1 MPRLLVFALAVV
13 VFAVC
18 VGVYGV
24 QGAATAAPGR
34 PVFRQHMGHEGMKAP
49 STPVHDVARGTAGQV
64 SHAFHHVDA
73 LGRHTHFVYTATLA
87 DDGVLLLDDSIEV
100 ESVLCDDDSML
111 VRFGGTHSD
120 GNPVTAATMLAE
132 VHNAHS
138 AGKLRPS
145 PSMLFISL
153 CVCLSRRTRAG
164 LQAATLLAA

>member
-1 MPRLLVFALAVV
+1 M
-13 VFAVC
+13 
-18 VGVYGV
+18 
-24 QGAATAAPGR
+24 
-34 PVFRQHMGHEGMKAP
+34 
-49 STPVHDVARGTAGQV
+49 

-120 GNPVTAATMLAE
+120 GSPVTAATMLAE

-138 AGKLRPS
+138 AGKSRLS
-145 PSMLFISL
+145 PSMLFSA

-164 LQAATLLAA
+164 LQAATLLVA